1 MTITDNGKGIPAS
14 ELPGDLARQ
23 GKLGV
28 LGMQERAL
36 LIGGNLEIKSELG
49 KGTIVV
55 IEAPVQKR
63 A

>member
-1 MTITDNGKGIPAS
+1 M
-14 ELPGDLARQ
+14 Q

-36 LIGGNLEIKSELG
+36 LIGGNLKIKSELG
-49 KGTIVV
+49 KGTTVV
-55 IEAPVQKR
+55 IEVPVQKR